1 VRARGALIA
10 AALTAPLAFAPI
22 ASATDGSLYSVG
34 VGALVNHRVPD
45 EQCNSRQDGAVFG
58 VFCPPAAP
66 SLEGTKW
73 QIDLRTPWG
82 GTTIE
87 SISWRAVRYH
97 ETPTSIALEALGDG
111 NPVWGVAEQD
121 VPRSPAAPKAY
132 LVGARGQTVSL
143 RLRQTETRQQP
154 NRVWSIIEP
163 TINVRDLEAPTI
175 ALRGLPADWVTG
187 DEMRVDWSAAD
198 NLGSDGIGQQRI
210 VVASRLKWA
219 GAPGLGAH
227 GVVFGLTDIP
237 DGVHQVRLEAEG
249 DGTAPAATQTGV
261 VRIDR
266 APPSA
271 RVDVAP
277 SGPDR
282 VRLTTSV
289 ADATS
294 GVRAWT
300 LRAGGTAGPVV
311 ASGTATGSAVEASL
325 GDYVG
330 PGQSVAFY
338 LSAEDN
344 AGHVTNFVSDLV
356 GRAAPGAT
364 SALPTVLVGPDAELG
379 EPGRIEASG
388 AALPNFSR
396 IQTLG
401 LSSAHVLGSTRAG
414 RRKVPVID
422 ATYGRPVGVRGRFVH
437 ANRRGLRGAT
447 VYLLDPTGR
456 THATTLTDRKGRF
469 RFTARPRRPGVWRV
483 VALGRPLVVTQA
495 YIVVR
500 PLVRTRVNA
509 RTLRPGDTLRV
520 SGIVR
525 PRTKARGKSV
535 ELQWRR
541 GDEWRPL
548 VTTRT
553 DRRGR
558 FVLAYGF
565 NPAGGGYSVRLRVVV
580 PREQGWRFVPAVARR
595 FTVQVSLS

>member
-1 VRARGALIA
+1 MKARSAILAAVIA
-10 AALTAPLAFAPI
+10 SPLALAP
-22 ASATDGSLYSVG
+22 AAVATEGSLYAVG

-45 EQCNSRQDGAVFG
+45 EQCNSRQDGTVFA
-58 VFCPPAAP
+58 VFCPPVAP

-82 GTTIE
+82 GTAIE
-87 SISWRAVRYH
+87 SIAFGGVRWH
-97 ETPTSIALEALGDG
+97 DQATSIALEVLGDG
-111 NPVWGVAEQD
+111 GPVWGVAEAD
-121 VPRSPAAPKAY
+121 LPRGPAAPKAY
-132 LVGARGQTVSL
+132 LVGLRAQTAGL
-143 RLRQTETRQQP
+143 RLRQTESRQQP
-154 NRVWSIIEP
+154 NRVWSIVDP
-163 TINVRDLEAPTI
+163 TINIRDLEAPTI

-187 DEMRVDWSAAD
+187 NEIRVDWSVAD

-210 VVASRLKWA
+210 FVANQPKWT
-219 GAPGLGAH
+219 GAPGQGAH
-227 GVVFGLTDIP
+227 GVVFGLGDIP
-237 DGVHQVRLEAEG
+237 DGVHQARLETDG

-266 APPSA
+266 TPPSA
-271 RVDVAP
+271 RVDIAP

-300 LRAGGTAGPVV
+300 LRAGGIAGPVV
-311 ASGTATGSAVEASL
+311 ASGTATGSAVEATL
-325 GDYVG
+325 GDYAG

-356 GRAAPGAT
+356 GRAAPGVPN
-364 SALPTVLVGPDAELG
+364 ALPTVLVGPDADLG

-396 IQTLG
+396 IETLG
-401 LSSAHVLGSTRAG
+401 LASAHSRGSVRAG
-414 RRKVPVID
+414 RRKVPVIV
-422 ATYGRPVGVRGRFVH
+422 ARYGRTVGVRGRFVH

-456 THATTLTDRKGRF
+456 THATTLTDRRGRF
-469 RFTARPRRPGVWRV
+469 LFTARPRRPGVWRV
-483 VALGRPLVVTQA
+483 IALGRPLVVTQA

-500 PLVRTRVNA
+500 PRVRTRVNDV
-509 RTLRPGDTLRV
+509 TLRRGETLRV

-525 PRTKARGKSV
+525 PRWGVRGKSV

-541 GDEWRPL
+541 DDEWRPL
-548 VTTRT
+548 VESRT

-558 FVLAYGF
+558 FALRYRF
-565 NPAGGGYSVRLRVVV
+565 NPVGGGYSVRLRVVV
-580 PREQGWRFVPAVARR
+580 PREHGWRFAPVVAKR
-595 FTVQVSLS
+595 FRVSVG